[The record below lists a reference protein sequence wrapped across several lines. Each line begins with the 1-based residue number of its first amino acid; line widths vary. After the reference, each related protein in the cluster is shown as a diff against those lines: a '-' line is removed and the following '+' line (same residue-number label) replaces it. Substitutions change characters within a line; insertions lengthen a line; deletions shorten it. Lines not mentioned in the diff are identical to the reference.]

1 VASPLITRKKEEEI
15 YEHFVGLLGQTQER
29 SLSLNWNHL
38 GYHPHDL
45 TELEEPFDEAEIK
58 KTVLHMP
65 SEKAPGPDGFIGLFY
80 KKCWPIIGSDLTEA
94 LRAFHSLKTR
104 KLELINEANIVLLP
118 KKDGAINISDFR
130 PISLISSM
138 TKIITKI
145 LADRLAPRLNEL
157 ISDCQNAFIKKRC
170 IHDNFVYVQ
179 SVIRALHKANRPSL
193 FIKLDISKAFD
204 SVSWVF
210 LIEVME
216 ALGFGQKWRN

>member
-1 VASPLITRKKEEEI
+1 
-15 YEHFVGLLGQTQER
+15 
-29 SLSLNWNHL
+29 L
-38 GYHPHDL
+38 GYPPHDL
-45 TELEEPFDEAEIK
+45 TELEEPFNEAEIK

-65 SEKAPGPDGFIGLFY
+65 SEKASGPDGFLGLFY
-80 KKCWPIIGSDLTEA
+80 KKCWPIIGSDLTEV
-94 LRAFHSLKTR
+94 LKAFHSLKTR

-118 KKDGAINISDFR
+118 KKDGATNVSEFR

-138 TKIITKI
+138 AKIITKI

-157 ISDCQNAFIKKRC
+157 ISGCQNAFIKKRC

-179 SVIRALHKANRPSL
+179 SVTRALHKANRSSL

-216 ALGFGQKWRN
+216 TLGFGQKWRN